1 MRITNLN
8 VRVIVAES
16 GVSYRQIAAQ
26 MRVTPEY
33 LSRVMSKPLKPEM
46 LERIMT
52 AMEALTKVKGG
63 VTDDSIPANRGSE

>member
-1 MRITNLN
+1 MRVTNLN

-33 LSRVMSKPLKPEM
+33 LSRVMGKPLKTEM
-46 LERIMT
+46 LARIMG
-52 AMEALTKVKGG
+52 AVEALTGQEVGG
-63 VTDDSIPANRGSE
+63 DGKEV